1 MIKMQQE
8 WLAMIRF
15 SGAAILNNFMTGF
28 TVPVAKM
35 EIIGWPYL
43 PYIKC
48 NICGMSN
55 STQPMLVKVFFLFNE
70 NRILI

>member
-15 SGAAILNNFMTGF
+15 SGAAILNTFMTGF

-35 EIIGWPYL
+35 EIIG
-43 PYIKC
+43 
-48 NICGMSN
+48 
-55 STQPMLVKVFFLFNE
+55 
-70 NRILI
+70 